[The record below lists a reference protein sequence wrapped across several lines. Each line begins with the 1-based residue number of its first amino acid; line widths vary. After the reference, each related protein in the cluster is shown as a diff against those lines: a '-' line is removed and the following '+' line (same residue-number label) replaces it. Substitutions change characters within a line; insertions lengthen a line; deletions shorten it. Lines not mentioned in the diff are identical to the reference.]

1 MNKRIAVFGA
11 IVAHI
16 IFISSIVTFLSR
28 LFFGIQPGHWI
39 GIPLLLMAFPLIYLL
54 LKTSEQNQPVLYY
67 IQVGLMLFFVI
78 VLFLVDY
85 VFKLDFRNT
94 QWMVISFV
102 VLYFAGMGGMIGVA
116 SKAGRGWMISAIIL
130 FFVAGILAFV
140 QRSIT
145 GF

>member
-1 MNKRIAVFGA
+1 MNKRIAIFGA

-39 GIPLLLMAFPLIYLL
+39 GIPLLLMVFPLIYLL
-54 LKTSEQNQPVLYY
+54 LKTSEQNQSVLYY
-67 IQVGLMLFFVI
+67 IQVGLMLFFII

-102 VLYFAGMGGMIGVA
+102 VLYFTGMGGMVE
-116 SKAGRGWMISAIIL
+116 SLQWQDEAGQSQL
-130 FFVAGILAFV
+130 SSCFL
-140 QRSIT
+140 
-145 GF
+145 

>member
-54 LKTSEQNQPVLYY
+54 LKGSEQNQPVLYY
-67 IQVGLMLFFVI
+67 IQVGLMLFFII

-130 FFVAGILAFV
+130 FFLAGILAFV

>member
-1 MNKRIAVFGA
+1 MNKRIAIFGA

-39 GIPLLLMAFPLIYLL
+39 GIPLLLMVFPLIYLL
-54 LKTSEQNQPVLYY
+54 LKTSEQNQSVLYY
-67 IQVGLMLFFVI
+67 IQVGLMLFFII

-102 VLYFAGMGGMIGVA
+102 VLYFTGMGGMVGIA
-116 SKAGRGWMISAIIL
+116 SMAGRGWTISAVIL

-140 QRSIT
+140 QRAIT

>member
-1 MNKRIAVFGA
+1 MNKRVAVFGA

-67 IQVGLMLFFVI
+67 IQVGLMLFFII

-130 FFVAGILAFV
+130 FFAAGILAFV

>member
-1 MNKRIAVFGA
+1 MNKRVAVFGA

-54 LKTSEQNQPVLYY
+54 LQTSEQNQSVLYY
-67 IQVGLMLFFVI
+67 IQVGLMLFFII

-130 FFVAGILAFV
+130 FFLAGILAFV